1 MIVRRVCRS
10 IMVVIVQNQTPIYK
24 GFTERYEMNLF
35 QGNTLSQGV
44 FGDKEANNAG
54 EYLSVDRQTGD
65 VMIYVDSDSVGG
77 DFAFMKLSK
86 H

>member
-1 MIVRRVCRS
+1 M
-10 IMVVIVQNQTPIYK
+10 K
-24 GFTERYEMNLF
+24 FLF

-86 H
+86 N

>member
-1 MIVRRVCRS
+1 MKFPHCDKIG
-10 IMVVIVQNQTPIYK
+10 MK
-24 GFTERYEMNLF
+24 FLF

-86 H
+86 N

>member
-1 MIVRRVCRS
+1 MKFPHC
-10 IMVVIVQNQTPIYK
+10 
-24 GFTERYEMNLF
+24 EEHRYEMNLF

-65 VMIYVDSDSVGG
+65 IMIYVDSDSVGG

-86 H
+86 N